1 MRMKIVKDSKI
12 EGTLENVLLHGGGSL
27 GAFGCGVFKVIVK
40 NNVKIDIIAGW
51 NEFGHVAASLN
62 PRLVLHY

>member
-1 MRMKIVKDSKI
+1 MKTS
-12 EGTLENVLLHGGGSL
+12 LLQGGGSL
-27 GAFGCGVFKVIVK
+27 GAFGCGVFKALVK